1 MTPYY
6 QADGITLFH
15 GDCLEVD
22 EWLTGDVLVTDPPYG
37 IAWTKPEYSGGK
49 ARDAIANDDTTEARD
64 RVLTLWGRDR
74 PAVVFGDPRHPVP
87 GAKTTLAYVKP
98 PDAGLFG
105 AVAGFRRDWEPV
117 YLVGAFPNVPAAR
130 SGVLRT
136 GLRGTGGARHDHPHI
151 KPLDVMETLI
161 EAMPPGTVVDPFAG
175 SGSTLLAARNQGRPA
190 IGVEIEERHCETI
203 AGRLAQGV
211 LL

>member
-22 EWLTGDVLVTDPPYG
+22 EWLTGDVVVTDPPYG
-37 IAWTKPEYSGGK
+37 IDWTKPEYSGGK

-136 GLRGTGGARHDHPHI
+136 GLRGTGGARHDHPHQ
-151 KPLDVMETLI
+151 T
-161 EAMPPGTVVDPFAG
+161 PGRDGNPDRGHAT
-175 SGSTLLAARNQGRPA
+175 
-190 IGVEIEERHCETI
+190 RHRC
-203 AGRLAQGV
+203 
-211 LL
+211 

>member
-49 ARDAIANDDTTEARD
+49 ARDAIANDDTTEGRD

-74 PAVVFGDPRHPVP
+74 S
-87 GAKTTLAYVKP
+87 
-98 PDAGLFG
+98 
-105 AVAGFRRDWEPV
+105 RRRV
-117 YLVGAFPNVPAAR
+117 R
-130 SGVLRT
+130 
-136 GLRGTGGARHDHPHI
+136 
-151 KPLDVMETLI
+151 
-161 EAMPPGTVVDPFAG
+161 
-175 SGSTLLAARNQGRPA
+175 
-190 IGVEIEERHCETI
+190 
-203 AGRLAQGV
+203 
-211 LL
+211 